1 MRNFVVFVCALFIC
15 SSCNAQSE
23 EPYVVGIPPQNA
35 YTGLV
40 KVADNDIRHY
50 GMNCY
55 IKSTD
60 RGLTWQKIPVTDGNL
75 YGKQSPVSREYL
87 RVYSGLNDTVW
98 AIRSNGG
105 IDGVWKKRQADNNGA
120 IMIKPVVYIRKGKRA
135 LAAFHTHY
143 RNGCGT
149 YYSDDD
155 GQTWQKSNQVYA
167 PDHKIGG
174 LHKGKRWNH
183 GAVEPSVIELNDGRL
198 WMLIRTAQD
207 QHYEA
212 FSEDG
217 GETWSETRP
226 SRFYGTITMPT
237 IYRLQD
243 GRILFLWSNTTPL
256 PEVQHQGGYWE
267 DVFTNRDAI
276 HAAISDDDGKTW
288 TGFREL
294 YLNPLRNDTLMA
306 TRFGKMGSNDRSV
319 HQSECVET
327 SDGEILVSLGQH
339 PKFRT
344 LLKFNPDW
352 LYEKERKDD
361 FSEGLKKWSVQR
373 YKKGIKGHCAYNRT
387 PGATMVDH
395 PEESGK
401 KTMLLS
407 AKYDSTLL
415 AQNSGAIFNFPSG
428 FSGEVNFKIQFN
440 KGFNGLKISLHDRW
454 FNPGDSTAYSFAMY
468 NFNVSE
474 EQEMDKKWHHL
485 KMKWQ
490 NESDS
495 GNGLCEVFL
504 NEKRIK
510 TIKQNFET
518 KNGISY
524 IHFYLPT
531 KGGDNGGML
540 MESIHAKVQ

>member
-1 MRNFVVFVCALFIC
+1 MRNFVVFTILLVIFF
-15 SSCNAQSE
+15 SCNSQTG
-23 EPYVVGIPPQNA
+23 EPYVLGVPPQNA

-40 KVADNDIRHY
+40 KVAENDIRHY
-50 GMNCY
+50 GKDCY

-60 RGLTWQKIPVTDGNL
+60 KGLTWKTFIVVDGNF
-75 YGKQSPVSREYL
+75 YGKQSPASKEYL
-87 RVYSGLNDTVW
+87 RVYSGKNDTVW

-105 IDGVWKKRQADNNGA
+105 IDGVWEKRQIDNNGA

-135 LAAFHTHY
+135 IAAFHTHY

-155 GQTWQKSNQVYA
+155 GQSWHKSNQVFA

-183 GAVEPSVIELNDGRL
+183 GAVEPTVIELKDGRL

-207 QHYEA
+207 EHYES
-212 FSEDG
+212 FSDDG
-217 GETWSETRP
+217 GETWSEPRP

-237 IYRLQD
+237 LHRLND

-256 PEVQHQGGYWE
+256 PEEEHDGGYWE

-306 TRFGKMGSNDRSV
+306 TRFGEMGSNDRSV

-327 SDGEILVSLGQH
+327 GDGEILVSLGQH

-344 LLKFNPDW
+344 LVKFNPAW

-361 FSEGLKKWSVQR
+361 FSEGLKKWSVQK
-373 YKKGIKGHCAYNRT
+373 YIIGIKGHCAYNRQ
-387 PGATMVDH
+387 PGVMVIDH
-395 PEESGK
+395 PEKNGK
-401 KTMLLS
+401 NVMHLF
-407 AKYDSTLL
+407 AANDSTLL
-415 AQNSGAIFNFPSG
+415 AQNSGAVFNFPSG
-428 FSGEVNFKIQFN
+428 FSGEISFKVQFRE
-440 KGFNGLKISLHDRW
+440 GFEGLKIGLHDRW
-454 FNPGDSTAYSFAMY
+454 FNPTDSTAHYFSMY
-468 NFNVSE
+468 NLNISAD
-474 EQEMDKKWHHL
+474 QEIDKKWHTI
-485 KMKWQ
+485 KMIWQ
-490 NESDS
+490 TEKGSK
-495 GNGLCEVFL
+495 NGLCEVFL
-504 NEKRIK
+504 DDERIK
-510 TIKQNFET
+510 TLKQNFET

-524 IHFYLPT
+524 IHFHLPT
-531 KGGDNGGML
+531 KDGNNEGVL
-540 MESIHAKVQ
+540 VESIHAVVQ